1 MLTANKARRK
11 SKRNRDKYL
20 KQDLLN
26 IENRIKDAVRF
37 GCFSIT
43 ETGTP
48 DPIIKEKLEKL
59 GYVVELTGSQ
69 SNYCVKWN

>member
-11 SKRNRDKYL
+11 SQRSVDKYI

-26 IENRIKDAVRF
+26 IENRIKDAVRY

-43 ETGTP
+43 EAGTP
-48 DPIIKEKLEKL
+48 DPIIQQKLEAL
-59 GYVVELTGSQ
+59 GYVVELTESK
-69 SNYCVKWN
+69 SNYRVKWK